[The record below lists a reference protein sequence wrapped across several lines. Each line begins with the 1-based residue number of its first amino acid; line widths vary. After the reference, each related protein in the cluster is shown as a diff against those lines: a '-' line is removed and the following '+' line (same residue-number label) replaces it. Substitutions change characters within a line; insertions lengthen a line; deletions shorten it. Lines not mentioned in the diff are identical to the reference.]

1 MIDIL
6 IDGVKYRL
14 VKNKR
19 LFACV
24 NVLFYGYMFIEHKR
38 YKKYLNCNGNFYL
51 VED

>member
-6 IDGVKYRL
+6 IDGIKYRL
-14 VKNKR
+14 VKNKN

-24 NVLFYGYMFIEHKR
+24 NVLFYGYMFIEGRR
-38 YKKYLNCNGNFYL
+38 YKKYLNCSGNFYL